1 MPWAAPVIH
10 MLPQRILMEVAMTG
24 DPQTAHRAYELG
36 YINRLMPKGQAL
48 QGAKELAARLMANAP
63 LTVRAAKE
71 MVRLSTEMGRTAA
84 LRASNRA
91 FDAVYLSEDAL
102 EGPQSFREKRK
113 PVWKGR

>member
-1 MPWAAPVIH
+1 
-10 MLPQRILMEVAMTG
+10 
-24 DPQTAHRAYELG
+24 
-36 YINRLMPKGQAL
+36 
-48 QGAKELAARLMANAP
+48 
-63 LTVRAAKE
+63 VRAAKE

-84 LRASNRA
+84 LRAANRA

>member
-1 MPWAAPVIH
+1 MKAGPAEFARINAA
-10 MLPQRILMEVAMTG
+10 
-24 DPQTAHRAYELG
+24 
-36 YINRLMPKGQAL
+36 
-48 QGAKELAARLMANAP
+48 
-63 LTVRAAKE
+63 
-71 MVRLSTEMGRTAA
+71 TAA

>member
-1 MPWAAPVIH
+1 

-24 DPQTAHRAYELG
+24 EALTAQRAYELG
-36 YINRLMPKGQAL
+36 LVNRLVPKGQAL
-48 QGAKELAARLMANAP
+48 QGAKELAQRIMANAP

-84 LRASNRA
+84 LRASRQA
-91 FDAVYLSEDAL
+91 FEAVYLSEDAL
-102 EGPQSFREKRK
+102 EGPRSFREKRK